1 MFNNNPKL
9 KSLFLINFLLS
20 LHLALT
26 AYTSSSFLSFF
37 INEKFVGLV
46 YVLGSVLSITA
57 LLVAPKIFSKVGG
70 QKFLIYVGLLSAV
83 TLFLI
88 SITHSAVVAIPAF
101 IVYFALNILIVFSL
115 DELLKILSDN
125 SIIGKVRGLYF
136 AVGSSAWIL
145 AQLMFVGVF
154 GDSPFR
160 IVYLLACGLMI
171 AFLFVSRVGLGNIK
185 DPKYDKTKTFKY
197 IREFFRIKNLR
208 RSYKI
213 SLLLQ
218 FFYCWM
224 VVYTPIYLYIHLG
237 FSWKEIGLMFAI
249 MLLPFAILP
258 FHLGRYSD
266 KIGER
271 KMLMIGFFIASFATL
286 SLFFIERHE
295 VWIWAL
301 ALLCT
306 RIGAATIEIMSDVY
320 FFKHIKPENEEYIGV
335 YRSPAPV
342 AFIIGPL
349 VASLAFIFIPS
360 FNFIYVLLGA
370 VMLCGVYLSSTIRK
384 SDS

>member
-115 DELLKILSDN
+115 DEL
-125 SIIGKVRGLYF
+125 
-136 AVGSSAWIL
+136 
-145 AQLMFVGVF
+145 
-154 GDSPFR
+154 
-160 IVYLLACGLMI
+160 
-171 AFLFVSRVGLGNIK
+171 
-185 DPKYDKTKTFKY
+185 
-197 IREFFRIKNLR
+197 FRIKNLR

-335 YRSPAPV
+335 YRSTAPV
-342 AFIIGPL
+342 AFIICPL
-349 VASLAFIFIPS
+349 VASLAFIFISS
-360 FNFIYVLLGA
+360 FNFRIFSSVSSLGFPQTLSINVFSSSLPNCLANIVIGILVPLNASRVVSFPISSVVL
-370 VMLCGVYLSSTIRK
+370 VISKSSCN
-384 SDS
+384 